1 MAQML
6 TFLHMY
12 HQIMNH
18 YILITE
24 HIWREIE
31 RRLSNRPIR
40 WKLHWTKTQL
50 NFYKV
55 FCLRLLHHRDVF
67 GRLTS
72 MLMAITPADFLN
84 LRGLW
89 VYTDNINSTAPGKTI
104 KSLRGCPIEFVVHV
118 CIKVGKDN

>member
-6 TFLHMY
+6 TLS
-12 HQIMNH
+12 NH
-18 YILITE
+18 VPLYRFSSLSITE
-24 HIWREIE
+24 HICRGIE

-40 WKLHWTKTQL
+40 RKLHWTKTQL

-55 FCLRLLHHRDVF
+55 FWLRLLHHRDVF
-67 GRLTS
+67 SRLTS
-72 MLMAITPADFLN
+72 MLMAITPADSLN

-89 VYTDNINSTAPGKTI
+89 VNTDNINSTAPGKTI
-104 KSLRGCPIEFVVHV
+104 KSLRGCPIDFVV